1 MSLSRLYLNF
11 LLLLDLSLLLIIV
24 AGLLRMSN
32 SKSFFSRLVTPVE
45 NAPERLRG
53 LIRNGRVILAVIV
66 LSLMLLFWVTAFN
79 PWYAWI
85 GFFATLAMIF
95 LCFRRLSPVQFLL
108 VCSVIGL
115 SYRIAFY
122 MTEFTVMYLLT
133 MALLTVTY
141 LTNRYMLSEMFRSER
156 TKAAVS
162 VFVLFLLVNCSMMVI
177 WPISYRLKGLG
188 WF

>member
-1 MSLSRLYLNF
+1 MSLSRFYLNF
-11 LLLLDLSLLLIIV
+11 LLLLDLSLLLLIA
-24 AGLLRMSN
+24 AGLFRMN
-32 SKSFFSRLVTPVE
+32 KNTSFFFRVVTPAE
-45 NAPERLRG
+45 SAPERMRD
-53 LIRNGRVILAVIV
+53 LIRNGRVIRAVIV

-79 PWYAWI
+79 PWYAWT

-95 LCFRRLSPVQFLL
+95 LCFRRLSPGQFLL
-108 VCSVIGL
+108 VCCVIGV

-141 LTNRYMLSEMFRSER
+141 LMNRYMLSEMFRSER

-162 VFVLFLLVNCSMMVI
+162 VFILFLLVNCSMMVI

>member
-53 LIRNGRVILAVIV
+53 LIRNGRAIRSVIV
-66 LSLMLLFWVTAFN
+66 LSLVLLFWVTAAN

-141 LTNRYMLSEMFRSER
+141 LMNRYMLSEMFRSER
-156 TKAAVS
+156 AKAAVS

>member
-1 MSLSRLYLNF
+1 MSLSAFYLNF

-24 AGLLRMSN
+24 AGLFRIGN
-32 SKSFFSRLVTPVE
+32 SRSFFFRLVTPVE
-45 NAPERLRG
+45 NVPERLRG

-95 LCFRRLSPVQFLL
+95 LCFRRLSPGQFLL
-108 VCSVIGL
+108 VCCVIGL
-115 SYRIAFY
+115 SYRMAFF
-122 MTEFTVMYLLT
+122 MTEFMVMYLLT
-133 MALLTVTY
+133 MSLLTVTY
-141 LTNRYMLSEMFRSER
+141 LMNRYMLSEMFGSER

-162 VFVLFLLVNCSMMVI
+162 VFVLFLLVNCTMMVI

>member
-1 MSLSRLYLNF
+1 

-24 AGLLRMSN
+24 AGLFRIN
-32 SKSFFSRLVTPVE
+32 DSKSPLCKFVTPVE
-45 NAPERLRG
+45 NVPESMWG
-53 LIRNGRVILAVIV
+53 LIRNGRAVLAVII
-66 LSLMLLFWVTAFN
+66 LSLMLLFWVTAAS
-79 PWYAWI
+79 PRYAWT

-108 VCSVIGL
+108 VCSVISL
-115 SYRIAFY
+115 SHRIAFF
-122 MTEFTVMYLLT
+122 MKEFTVMYLLT

-156 TKAAVS
+156 VKAAVS

>member
-1 MSLSRLYLNF
+1 
-11 LLLLDLSLLLIIV
+11 
-24 AGLLRMSN
+24 
-32 SKSFFSRLVTPVE
+32 
-45 NAPERLRG
+45 
-53 LIRNGRVILAVIV
+53 
-66 LSLMLLFWVTAFN
+66 
-79 PWYAWI
+79 
-85 GFFATLAMIF
+85 
-95 LCFRRLSPVQFLL
+95 
-108 VCSVIGL
+108 
-115 SYRIAFY
+115 

-156 TKAAVS
+156 VKAAVS

>member
-11 LLLLDLSLLLIIV
+11 LLLLDLSLLLVIV
-24 AGLLRMSN
+24 VGLFRVNS
-32 SKSFFSRLVTPVE
+32 SKSFFFRLVTPVE
-45 NAPERLRG
+45 NTPEGMGG
-53 LIRNGRVILAVIV
+53 LIRNGKAVLGAIV
-66 LSLMLLFWVTAFN
+66 LSLMLLFWVTAAN

-95 LCFRRLSPVQFLL
+95 LCFRRLLPGQFML

-122 MTEFTVMYLLT
+122 MTEFAVMYLLT
-133 MALLTVTY
+133 MALLTITY
-141 LTNRYMLSEMFRSER
+141 LMNRYMLSEMFRSER
-156 TKAAVS
+156 TKASVS

>member
-11 LLLLDLSLLLIIV
+11 LLLLDLSILLVIL
-24 AGLLRMSN
+24 AGLFRIN
-32 SKSFFSRLVTPVE
+32 SCKSFFFRLVTPVV
-45 NAPERLRG
+45 NAPEGMRD
-53 LIRNGRVILAVIV
+53 LIRNGKAVLAVIV

-115 SYRIAFY
+115 GYRIAFY
-122 MTEFTVMYLLT
+122 MTEFAVMYLLT

-156 TKAAVS
+156 VKAAVS
-162 VFVLFLLVNCSMMVI
+162 VFVLFLLVNCSMMVV